1 MTIHYIQ
8 VWKKCIV
15 YLMPE
20 MPGDAEVQAL
30 AEFLAGGTGQ
40 MIKSFKASGRED
52 VGKNICYTSGF
63 MRLAAMLTKA
73 LPLSLLLSIV
83 MQANKK
89 YGTV

>member
-40 MIKSFKASGRED
+40 MIKSFKASSRED
-52 VGKNICYTSGF
+52 VGKFCRHFTEYCGRVLCVDDEKTGEF
-63 MRLAAMLTKA
+63 EELMTK
-73 LPLSLLLSIV
+73 IV
-83 MQANKK
+83 TGLQ
-89 YGTV
+89 